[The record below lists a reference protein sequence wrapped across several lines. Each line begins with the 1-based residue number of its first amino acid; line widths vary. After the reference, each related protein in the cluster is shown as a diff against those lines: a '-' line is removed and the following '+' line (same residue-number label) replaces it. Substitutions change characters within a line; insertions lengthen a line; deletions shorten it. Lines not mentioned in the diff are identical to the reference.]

1 MLVVAAVL
9 AAAWWYPS
17 WRVWITPEA
26 DSSAGPAS
34 GRFGGGGAAAWRM
47 GGGRPQPVSVGEVK
61 QLDLRQT
68 VSAIGTLTA
77 LNTAAVRAK
86 VDGELKALRFA
97 EGQMVA
103 AGAVLAE
110 IDART
115 YEAQLAQAKG
125 QLERDAAQLRNA
137 QLDLKRYR
145 DLLSQDAIA
154 RQQVDTQEALV
165 RQLQGTVQADQAQ
178 VDNAKLQLSYTHVTA
193 PISGMAGL
201 KQAE

>member
-1 MLVVAAVL
+1 M
-9 AAAWWYPS
+9 
-17 WRVWITPEA
+17 
-26 DSSAGPAS
+26 
-34 GRFGGGGAAAWRM
+34 
-47 GGGRPQPVSVGEVK
+47 SVGEVK

-77 LNTAAVRAK
+77 LNTAVVRAK
-86 VDGELKALRFA
+86 VDGELKALRFT
-97 EGQMVA
+97 EGQMVT
-103 AGAVLAE
+103 AGAVLAD
-110 IDART
+110 IDARA
-115 YEAQLAQAKG
+115 YEALLAQAKG

-178 VDNAKLQLSYTHVTA
+178 VDNAALQLSYTQVTA
-193 PISGMAGL
+193 PISGRLGL
-201 KQAE
+201 KQVELGSLVRAGEVSGLVTLSPIHH